1 MIPKFLR
8 NRHRYPEL
16 AIFPKMEYSSNN
28 YLRIQEVP
36 KQLLEMFNI
45 YDHLP
50 QVVIIICGIKEIG
63 HCSKAQLQARSEDML
78 TDVNAM
84 WAKIPPQ
91 PKIRL
96 GIFVSLMPPMLWYEG
111 FNNQKAGREAC
122 RSLNSHL
129 GKVCKLVGAT
139 VVPHPHIKAEEKWF
153 HDPRTDPTTLSEPA
167 YDLFIQDLCL
177 AITTKLQFSP
187 LNHQHQVAAQYWH
200 QQPAFTQDTAPLA
213 VSPVKWK
220 KRKNKKKK

>member
-1 MIPKFLR
+1 
-8 NRHRYPEL
+8 
-16 AIFPKMEYSSNN
+16 MEYSFDND
-28 YLRIQEVP
+28 LCIQEVP

-50 QVVIIICGIKEIG
+50 QVVIIICGIKDIG
-63 HCSKAQLQARSEDML
+63 HCSKAQLRACSEDML

-84 WAKIPPQ
+84 WAKISLQ

-96 GIFVSLMPPMLWYEG
+96 GIFVSLVPPMLWYEG
-111 FNNQKAGREAC
+111 FNDQKVGREAR

-153 HDPRTDPTTLSEPA
+153 HNPRTDPTTLSEPA

-177 AITTKLQFSP
+177 AITAKLQFSP
-187 LNHQHQVAAQYWH
+187 LNHQRQVAAQYWH
-200 QQPAFTQDTAPLA
+200 QQTAFTQDTVPLA
-213 VSPVKWK
+213 VSRVKRK